1 MEYKHGT
8 DVGRVRKN
16 NEDYYK
22 GNIIKLDDGSEVG
35 IFAIA
40 DGMGGH
46 NKGEVASQL
55 AVENIIDFFNENL
68 VQNNASIKI
77 EYIDDLIKQA
87 YNTVNSLIYEKSR
100 EDISFEGMGTT
111 LTLVIVYKNIAY
123 IANVG
128 DSRCY
133 ILDNKGEFKK
143 VTTDHS
149 IVEEYVK
156 ANIITEKEARVHPD
170 RNKITRAV
178 GTEPVV
184 IVDIF
189 KVDVE
194 SGNKILLATD
204 GLTGAVDKEMIE
216 EVLVG
221 DVDAENIVK
230 NLIVLA
236 NDASGK
242 DNVTVIIV
250 LV

>member
-1 MEYKHGT
+1 MDFVCTSHIGM
-8 DVGRVRKN
+8 VRKN
-16 NEDYYK
+16 NEDYCK
-22 GNIIKLDDGSEVG
+22 GEIIEVGQNTEVG

-55 AVENIIDFFNENL
+55 AVENIIELFNEKL
-68 VQNNASIKI
+68 IQNDSIKI
-77 EYIDDLIKQA
+77 EYIDDIIKQS
-87 YNTVNSLIYEKSR
+87 YNTVNSMIFDKSK
-100 EDISFEGMGTT
+100 EDEAFDGMGTT
-111 LTLVIVYKNIAY
+111 LTMAIVYNNKAY

-133 ILDNKGEFKK
+133 IVDKDGKMEKI
-143 VTTDHS
+143 TTDHS

-156 ANIITEKEARVHPD
+156 ANIITEEEARVHPD

-189 KVDVE
+189 VKDLNE
-194 SGNKILLATD
+194 GDKILLATD
-204 GLTGAVDKEMIE
+204 GLTGAVEKEVIE
-216 EVLVG
+216 NIFSKNN
-221 DVDAENIVK
+221 DAESTAQELVE
-230 NLIVLA
+230 VA
-236 NDASGK
+236 NTSSGK

-250 LV
+250 MM

>member
-1 MEYKHGT
+1 MDFVCTSHIGM
-8 DVGRVRKN
+8 VRKN
-16 NEDYYK
+16 NEDYCK
-22 GNIIKLDDGSEVG
+22 GEIIEVGDDSEVG

-55 AVENIIDFFNENL
+55 AVDNIVELFNDKL
-68 VQNNASIKI
+68 IQNDTIKI
-77 EYIDDLIKQA
+77 EYIDDIIKQS
-87 YNTVNSLIYEKSR
+87 YNTVNSMIYEKSK

-111 LTLVIVYKNIAY
+111 LTLAVVYNGTAY

-133 ILDNKGEFKK
+133 VVGTDGKLEKI
-143 VTTDHS
+143 TSDHS

-156 ANIITEKEARVHPD
+156 ANIITEEEARVHPD

-184 IVDIF
+184 VVDIF
-189 KVDVE
+189 TRELQEGEKL
-194 SGNKILLATD
+194 LLATD
-204 GLTGAVDKEMIE
+204 GLTGAVNKEEIE
-216 EVLVG
+216 KVFI
-221 DVDAENIVK
+221 DNSDANIIAEN
-230 NLIVLA
+230 LIELA
-236 NDASGK
+236 NSSSGK

-250 LV
+250 MA